1 MVRGVNMRSPFKK
14 SKAAYVCVWC
24 LVLLLIV
31 FIWLRNGNS
40 LFPSVISTLIAIL
53 LGFFTSRLLE
63 NIISN
68 TETTKRLGYLHMEM
82 DPKKFISSYKDV
94 PENTKGD
101 KEKMISYAYLSSG
114 YEAAGDFD
122 RALETLEKGNINGS
136 DSLDTLYLSQKC
148 RCLIEKGI
156 LDEAEDVLKELE
168 KRIDS
173 ITGNQS
179 LKDNQ
184 RQVQYVLSEMLRAK
198 KGETVDMEYL
208 EGRLKATQY
217 KIGRLEIYYTMAM
230 YYRNKGNKKKEAETL
245 SIITKEGGKTWFKT
259 WAEGRRAEN

>member
-1 MVRGVNMRSPFKK
+1 MRSPYKK
-14 SKAAYVCVWC
+14 SKAAYICVWC

-31 FIWLRNGNS
+31 FIWLRNKS
-40 LFPSVISTLIAIL
+40 AFLPSVISTIIAIL
-53 LGFFTSRLLE
+53 LGFFTSRLSE

-82 DPKKFISSYKDV
+82 DPEKFISSYIDIPKK
-94 PENTKGD
+94 TTGD

-179 LKDNQ
+179 LKNNQ

-198 KGETVDMEYL
+198 KGETIDKEYL
-208 EGRLKATQY
+208 EGRLKSTQY
-217 KIGRLEIYYTMAM
+217 RIGRLEIYYTIAM
-230 YYRNKGNKKKEAETL
+230 HYRNKENKKKEMETL
-245 SIITKEGGKTWFKT
+245 SIIREEGGNTWFRK
-259 WAEGRRAEN
+259 WAEERLAEI

>member
-1 MVRGVNMRSPFKK
+1 
-14 SKAAYVCVWC
+14 
-24 LVLLLIV
+24 
-31 FIWLRNGNS
+31 
-40 LFPSVISTLIAIL
+40 
-53 LGFFTSRLLE
+53 
-63 NIISN
+63 
-68 TETTKRLGYLHMEM
+68 MEM
-82 DPKKFISSYKDV
+82 DPEKFISSYIDIPKK
-94 PENTKGD
+94 TTGD

-148 RCLIEKGI
+148 RCLIKKGI

-198 KGETVDMEYL
+198 KGETIDKEYL

-217 KIGRLEIYYTMAM
+217 RIGRLEIYYTIAM
-230 YYRNKGNKKKEAETL
+230 HYRNKENKKKEMETL
-245 SIITKEGGKTWFKT
+245 SIIREEGGNTWFRK
-259 WAEGRRAEN
+259 WAEERLAEI

>member
-1 MVRGVNMRSPFKK
+1 MRSPFKK
-14 SKAAYVCVWC
+14 SKAAYVCVWG

-101 KEKMISYAYLSSG
+101 KEKKISYAYLSSG
-114 YEAAGDFD
+114 YEEAGDFD
-122 RALETLEKGNINGS
+122 RALEVLEKGNIKGS

-148 RCLIEKGI
+148 RCLIE
-156 LDEAEDVLKELE
+156 
-168 KRIDS
+168 
-173 ITGNQS
+173 
-179 LKDNQ
+179 
-184 RQVQYVLSEMLRAK
+184 
-198 KGETVDMEYL
+198 
-208 EGRLKATQY
+208 
-217 KIGRLEIYYTMAM
+217 
-230 YYRNKGNKKKEAETL
+230 
-245 SIITKEGGKTWFKT
+245 
-259 WAEGRRAEN
+259 

>member
-1 MVRGVNMRSPFKK
+1 MRSPYKK
-14 SKAAYVCVWC
+14 SKAAYICVWC

-31 FIWLRNGNS
+31 FIWLRNKS
-40 LFPSVISTLIAIL
+40 AFLPSVISTLIAIL
-53 LGFFTSRLLE
+53 LGFFTSRLSE

-82 DPKKFISSYKDV
+82 DPEKFISSYIDIPKK
-94 PENTKGD
+94 TKGD

-122 RALETLEKGNINGS
+122 RALEVLEKGNIKGS

-208 EGRLKATQY
+208 EGSLKATQY

-230 YYRNKGNKKKEAETL
+230 NYRNKGNKKKEAEIL
-245 SIITKEGGKTWFKT
+245 SIITEEGGKTWFKT
-259 WAEGRRAEN
+259 WAEERRAEI

>member
-1 MVRGVNMRSPFKK
+1 MRSPYKK

-82 DPKKFISSYKDV
+82 DPEKFISSYIDIPKK
-94 PENTKGD
+94 TTGD

-198 KGETVDMEYL
+198 KGETIDKEYL
-208 EGRLKATQY
+208 EGRLKSTQY
-217 KIGRLEIYYTMAM
+217 RIGRLEIYYTMAM
-230 YYRNKGNKKKEAETL
+230 HYRNKGNKKKEAEIL
-245 SIITKEGGKTWFKT
+245 SIITEEGGKTWFKT
-259 WAEGRRAEN
+259 WAEERRAEI

>member
-1 MVRGVNMRSPFKK
+1 MRSPFKK

-101 KEKMISYAYLSSG
+101 KEKKISYAYLSSG
-114 YEAAGDFD
+114 YEEAGDFD
-122 RALETLEKGNINGS
+122 RALEVLEKGNIKGS

-148 RCLIEKGI
+148 RCLIEKGDLQKADEV
-156 LDEAEDVLKELE
+156 LDELE

-173 ITGNQS
+173 VSDNQS

-184 RQVQYVLSEMLRAK
+184 RQVQFVLSEMLRAK
-198 KGETVDMEYL
+198 KGDSVDVEYL

-230 YYRNKGNKKKEAETL
+230 HYRNKGNKKKEAETL

>member
-1 MVRGVNMRSPFKK
+1 MRSPYKK

-101 KEKMISYAYLSSG
+101 KEKKISYAYLSSG
-114 YEAAGDFD
+114 YEEAGDFD
-122 RALETLEKGNINGS
+122 RALEVLEKGNIKGS

-148 RCLIEKGI
+148 RCLIEKGDLQKADEV
-156 LDEAEDVLKELE
+156 LDELE

-173 ITGNQS
+173 VSDNQN

-198 KGETVDMEYL
+198 KGETIDKEYL
-208 EGRLKATQY
+208 EGRLKSTQY
-217 KIGRLEIYYTMAM
+217 RIGRLEIYYTIAM
-230 YYRNKGNKKKEAETL
+230 HYRNKENKKKEMETL
-245 SIITKEGGKTWFKT
+245 SIIREEGGNTWFRK
-259 WAEGRRAEN
+259 WAEERLAEI

>member
-1 MVRGVNMRSPFKK
+1 MRSPYKK

-198 KGETVDMEYL
+198 KGETIDKEYL

-217 KIGRLEIYYTMAM
+217 RKTRDILHY
-230 YYRNKGNKKKEAETL
+230 GNVL
-245 SIITKEGGKTWFKT
+245 
-259 WAEGRRAEN
+259 

>member
-1 MVRGVNMRSPFKK
+1 MRSPYKK
-14 SKAAYVCVWC
+14 SKAAYICVWC

-31 FIWLRNGNS
+31 FIWLRNKS
-40 LFPSVISTLIAIL
+40 AFLPSVISTLIAIL
-53 LGFFTSRLLE
+53 LGFFTSRLSE

-82 DPKKFISSYKDV
+82 DPEKFISSYIDIPKK
-94 PENTKGD
+94 TKGD

-122 RALETLEKGNINGS
+122 RALEVLEKGNIKGS

-198 KGETVDMEYL
+198 KGETIDKEYL
-208 EGRLKATQY
+208 EGRLKSTQY
-217 KIGRLEIYYTMAM
+217 RIGRLEIYYTIAM
-230 YYRNKGNKKKEAETL
+230 HYRNKENK
-245 SIITKEGGKTWFKT
+245 
-259 WAEGRRAEN
+259 

>member
-1 MVRGVNMRSPFKK
+1 MRSPYKK

-82 DPKKFISSYKDV
+82 DPKKFISSYIDV

-101 KEKMISYAYLSSG
+101 KEKKISYAYLSSG

-198 KGETVDMEYL
+198 KGETIDKEYL
-208 EGRLKATQY
+208 EGRLKSTQY
-217 KIGRLEIYYTMAM
+217 RIGRLEIYYTIAM
-230 YYRNKGNKKKEAETL
+230 HYRNKENKKKEMETL
-245 SIITKEGGKTWFKT
+245 SIIREEGGNTWFRK
-259 WAEGRRAEN
+259 WAEERLAEI